1 MFSLFGFDAVHNDAV
16 KLVSCVFQQQGIV
29 AERLYRIGRNGAL
42 IRLGNGPI
50 NRFQS
55 QCLLCTFRISRLHDT
70 VQRQIV
76 CGSKGYI
83 TTGVDGTCHR
93 CLHNISGVVLFLFP
107 SHGQRAVAVCD
118 EFARGIDGSKKQGTV
133 LYTLGNASHAPDIGR
148 PRRNVY

>member
-1 MFSLFGFDAVHNDAV
+1 MFSLFGFKAVHDDV
-16 KLVSCVFQQQGIV
+16 IELICFIFQQQGFV
-29 AERLYRIGRNGAL
+29 TESLDRIGRNGAL

-55 QCLLCTFRISRLHDT
+55 QCLLCAFRISRFHSA
-70 VQRQIV
+70 VQRQV
-76 CGSKGYI
+76 VLGNKGYI
-83 TTGVDGTCHR
+83 ATGVDGTCHR